1 MRLLK
6 KLNAMTAGMAFEGL
20 NHVAACHA
28 DILIVLN
35 DNAMSISENV
45 GGLANYFARNISA
58 NEPASFLPM

>member
-1 MRLLK
+1 
-6 KLNAMTAGMAFEGL
+6 MTAGMAFEAL

-28 DILIVLN
+28 NLTVILN

-58 NEPASFLPM
+58 HELGYTEPVSSE